1 MRRGELTEF
10 QSEMAEAAS
19 VVDCVRSDM
28 EAVKA
33 KLVEEVSILD
43 RSGAEWEF
51 VNGRF
56 QAVKFVIACLEA
68 AGEKL
73 KNVK

>member
-1 MRRGELTEF
+1 
-10 QSEMAEAAS
+10 
-19 VVDCVRSDM
+19 M

-33 KLVEEVSILD
+33 KLVEEVTVLP

-56 QAVKFVIACLEA
+56 QAVRFVIDCLEA

>member
-1 MRRGELTEF
+1 MSCELSEF
-10 QSEMAEAAS
+10 LTTMAEAAS
-19 VVDCVRSDM
+19 VIDCVRSDM
-28 EAVKA
+28 DAVKA
-33 KLVEEVSILD
+33 KLVEEVTVLP

>member
-19 VVDCVRSDM
+19 VIDCVRSDM

-33 KLVEEVSILD
+33 KLVEEVTVLP
-43 RSGAEWEF
+43 RSREELEF
-51 VNGRF
+51 VSGRF